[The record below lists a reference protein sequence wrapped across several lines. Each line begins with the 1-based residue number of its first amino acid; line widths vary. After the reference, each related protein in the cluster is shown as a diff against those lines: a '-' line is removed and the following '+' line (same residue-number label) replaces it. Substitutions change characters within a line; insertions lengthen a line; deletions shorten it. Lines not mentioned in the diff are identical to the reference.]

1 MKAIEL
7 QSKGEIANGEKL
19 LYSNDYSNNGWNKL
33 KSKKMILIISIS
45 IILIIAII
53 LIIVFATRTSSKKN
67 ETEKEP
73 INSDK
78 DSDDIKREY
87 KKEDFYSERTKS
99 YYNLINNLEEENSI
113 LYHWNLEKDENSNKA
128 IFKNKYQH
136 LYNYSTDLKPVNES
150 IGYHLFFPE
159 NYRTID
165 TDLSN
170 YYKAI
175 DGTKPEHLIYGPSI
189 NGKEYAKAQS
199 FYSDNIKIGN
209 KNSKQGYSISF
220 NIKKESNFGNSNS
233 GNFFGFNT
241 KDNKKG
247 LSVSISWGA
256 IYFKAGGYSNSYTY
270 QDSVDL
276 GYDEKDEYTK
286 YLSFRPFYNNRW
298 HHICIVQKILD
309 EDDLLYIK
317 DKKVGDVMGEFFFD
331 GMSRKNFSGGLL
343 DDYGNLTVF
352 SFSEDEKM
360 IGNDNFYI
368 DEMMIFNK
376 SLKKEEVKVLYDL
389 IDQDSEKVIPKVS
402 STICKIPGTQCGPL
416 PTDLCPESKEKLS
429 AEVKV
434 FHYTNKWTCLGINF
448 NNFLLDR
455 LTEFCGENLR
465 LVDLNID
472 EGKKAAWTGEFHY
485 LYSILDI
492 TKYYIPEITPI
503 FTNLTSFSNNIKIE
517 STDLNGGDKKTHK
530 IVNYGYWIS
539 TEGVWNIPKY
549 YEKLTNT
556 QSVRTS
562 AALMNYFAFVELD
575 EPYINNRKYTIT
587 FKNSEPV
594 SFVYNDMNIISHA
607 IKINQN
613 GYSPLVSKH
622 YAYVGRWL
630 GTYGALSLD
639 SYINKK
645 FYIYDDKTKEK
656 IFESEI
662 TWAKEKEEIFSGRDI
677 TYPLNGESTLL
688 IL

>member
-78 DSDDIKREY
+78 DSDDIKKEY

-247 LSVSISWGA
+247 LSVSISWGV

-286 YLSFRPFYNNRW
+286 YLIYRPFYNNRW

-352 SFSEDEKM
+352 SFSEDDTKTS
-360 IGNDNFYI
+360 NNNYFI

-389 IDQDSEKVIPKVS
+389 IDQDAEKVIP
-402 STICKIPGTQCGPL
+402 
-416 PTDLCPESKEKLS
+416 
-429 AEVKV
+429 
-434 FHYTNKWTCLGINF
+434 
-448 NNFLLDR
+448 
-455 LTEFCGENLR
+455 
-465 LVDLNID
+465 
-472 EGKKAAWTGEFHY
+472 
-485 LYSILDI
+485 
-492 TKYYIPEITPI
+492 
-503 FTNLTSFSNNIKIE
+503 
-517 STDLNGGDKKTHK
+517 
-530 IVNYGYWIS
+530 
-539 TEGVWNIPKY
+539 
-549 YEKLTNT
+549 
-556 QSVRTS
+556 
-562 AALMNYFAFVELD
+562 
-575 EPYINNRKYTIT
+575 
-587 FKNSEPV
+587 
-594 SFVYNDMNIISHA
+594 
-607 IKINQN
+607 
-613 GYSPLVSKH
+613 
-622 YAYVGRWL
+622 
-630 GTYGALSLD
+630 
-639 SYINKK
+639 
-645 FYIYDDKTKEK
+645 
-656 IFESEI
+656 
-662 TWAKEKEEIFSGRDI
+662 
-677 TYPLNGESTLL
+677 
-688 IL
+688 